1 MDFGDLDSTAAH
13 DTARATAMTAHPSSR
28 MSIVCSGG
36 KASTCNDSNGATP
49 ESRNSREDT
58 YPDSMAPVP
67 SEHRAATAAMSPVSM
82 ASCATIRILSMPR
95 ARSVPISW
103 MRERIQKT
111 SAIASTSTSARQTD
125 SSTMRTRLRTVCT
138 DCRTPESR
146 AESSVT
152 SYLPPAMVLARPIA
166 ADRSCGLSDRH
177 RIMSIRSF
185 PVRAE
190 ATRLPE

>member
-67 SEHRAATAAMSPVSM
+67 SEHRAATAGFDGELCDDPHLVDAEGQK
-82 ASCATIRILSMPR
+82 R
-95 ARSVPISW
+95 A
-103 MRERIQKT
+103 
-111 SAIASTSTSARQTD
+111 
-125 SSTMRTRLRTVCT
+125 
-138 DCRTPESR
+138 
-146 AESSVT
+146 
-152 SYLPPAMVLARPIA
+152 YLMDA
-166 ADRSCGLSDRH
+166 
-177 RIMSIRSF
+177 
-185 PVRAE
+185 
-190 ATRLPE
+190 

>member
-67 SEHRAATAAMSPVSM
+67 SDRRHESGFDGELCDDPHLVDAEGQKRA
-82 ASCATIRILSMPR
+82 
-95 ARSVPISW
+95 
-103 MRERIQKT
+103 
-111 SAIASTSTSARQTD
+111 
-125 SSTMRTRLRTVCT
+125 
-138 DCRTPESR
+138 
-146 AESSVT
+146 
-152 SYLPPAMVLARPIA
+152 YLMDA
-166 ADRSCGLSDRH
+166 
-177 RIMSIRSF
+177 
-185 PVRAE
+185 
-190 ATRLPE
+190 

>member
-146 AESSVT
+146 
-152 SYLPPAMVLARPIA
+152 
-166 ADRSCGLSDRH
+166 
-177 RIMSIRSF
+177 
-185 PVRAE
+185 
-190 ATRLPE
+190 

>member
-1 MDFGDLDSTAAH
+1 
-13 DTARATAMTAHPSSR
+13 
-28 MSIVCSGG
+28 
-36 KASTCNDSNGATP
+36 
-49 ESRNSREDT
+49 
-58 YPDSMAPVP
+58 
-67 SEHRAATAAMSPVSM
+67 M

-152 SYLPPAMVLARPIA
+152 SYLPPAMVLA
-166 ADRSCGLSDRH
+166 
-177 RIMSIRSF
+177 
-185 PVRAE
+185 
-190 ATRLPE
+190 